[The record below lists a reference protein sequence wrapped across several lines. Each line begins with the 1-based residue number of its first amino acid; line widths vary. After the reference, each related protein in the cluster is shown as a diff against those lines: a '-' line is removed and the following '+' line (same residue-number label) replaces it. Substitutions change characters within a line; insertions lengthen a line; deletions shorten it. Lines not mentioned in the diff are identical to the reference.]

1 MELSFNECLSLYYSD
16 CDLSDDALV
25 TVKFKNGGEI
35 IQDKGVDCQ
44 YIISR
49 KLVHDGTL
57 AFTQDLVCSAMSP
70 LLQQVSIE
78 KGYEPKEGEVPH
90 YTIGKIEL
98 NQITEYD
105 KPEHMKWP
113 TVCEE
118 ITIPVKVEWRN
129 LLGGMPLLHG
139 VAQY

>member
-1 MELSFNECLSLYYSD
+1 MELSFKHCLQLVCQQAEILGDTFYLEWSDGGSLR
-16 CDLSDDALV
+16 
-25 TVKFKNGGEI
+25 
-35 IQDKGVDCQ
+35 QDKSIEGQDRIVKRC
-44 YIISR
+44 I
-49 KLVHDGTL
+49 HDGTL
-57 AFTQDLVCSAMSP
+57 SFTHDLIREA
-70 LLQQVSIE
+70 LLLIWQKRYNLVQVSPE
-78 KGYEPKEGEVPH
+78 EGTVPH

-98 NQITEYD
+98 NRITEYD

-139 VAQY
+139 EAQY